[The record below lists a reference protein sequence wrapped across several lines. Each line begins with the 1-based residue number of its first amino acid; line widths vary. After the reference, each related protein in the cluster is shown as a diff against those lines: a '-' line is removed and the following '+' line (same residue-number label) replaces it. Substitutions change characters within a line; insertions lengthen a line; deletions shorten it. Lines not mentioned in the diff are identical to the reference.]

1 MAHKLA
7 TKLLLMDL
15 SELSEDENLYIQN
28 LASMTRGH
36 TPGNLRELKRIAK
49 KHNLIRESKEDFSG
63 LGRKKRKN

>member
-15 SELSEDENLYIQN
+15 SKLSKDEQLYIQN
-28 LASMTRGH
+28 LASMTKGH
-36 TPGNLRELKRIAK
+36 TSGNLEKLKRIAK

-63 LGRKKRKN
+63 LGGKRRK